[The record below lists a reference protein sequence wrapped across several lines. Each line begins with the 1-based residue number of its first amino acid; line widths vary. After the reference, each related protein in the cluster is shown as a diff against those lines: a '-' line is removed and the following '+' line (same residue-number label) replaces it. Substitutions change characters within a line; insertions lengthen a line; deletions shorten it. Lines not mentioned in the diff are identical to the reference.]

1 MDFQVIA
8 TTMCSLIIIV
18 IAGFVSHKRGIINEE
33 FERKLSGFV
42 IKVTCPALLISST
55 MGDKMPDRE
64 HIPMLLLV
72 SLLTYVILIP
82 LAYVQ
87 PVLMRVKR
95 DLRGMY
101 SFMLTYS
108 NVGFIGYPVVASIFG
123 SDAVFYACILNVF
136 NTITVFIW
144 GVMFISGENLKDGF
158 RFRLFISPAMV
169 ATYISVIIVVLNLH
183 TPKAIAM
190 PLSILGNMTVPS
202 SLIVIGAALAEIPTR
217 KMVGTPHIFMMC
229 FLKLLVL
236 PLLVY
241 YAMIMIGIDT
251 RISSI
256 NMILIAMPVASFGT
270 MFCMQM
276 GKDETTMSQGTFWTT
291 LLSVVS
297 IPLLAMFI
305 A

>member
-1 MDFQVIA
+1 
-8 TTMCSLIIIV
+8 
-18 IAGFVSHKRGIINEE
+18 
-33 FERKLSGFV
+33 
-42 IKVTCPALLISST
+42 
-55 MGDKMPDRE
+55 MPDRE
-64 HIPMLLLV
+64 HIPMLLFV

-87 PVLMRVKR
+87 PVIMRVKR

-144 GVMFISGENLKDGF
+144 GVMFISGENLKEGF
-158 RFRLFISPAMV
+158 RFKLFVSPAMI
-169 ATYISVIIVVLNLH
+169 ATYISVVIVLLNLH

-190 PLSILGNMTVPS
+190 PLTILGNMTVPS

-217 KMVGTPHIFMMC
+217 KMIGTPHIFIMC

-241 YAMIMIGIDT
+241 YTMLTFGVDA

-291 LLSVVS
+291 LLSVAS
-297 IPLLAMFI
+297 IPLLAMLI

>member
-8 TTMCSLIIIV
+8 TTMCSLFIIV
-18 IAGFVSHKRGIINEE
+18 IAGYFSHRRGIINEE

-123 SDAVFYACILNVF
+123 TDAVFYACILNVF

-158 RFRLFISPAMV
+158 RFRLFVSPAMI

-217 KMVGTPHIFMMC
+217 KMVGTPHIFIMC

-241 YAMIMIGIDT
+241 YAMILIGVDT

-276 GKDETTMSQGTFWTT
+276 GKDETTMSQGSFWTT

-297 IPLLAMFI
+297 IPLLAMLI

>member
-8 TTMCSLIIIV
+8 TTMCSLFIIV
-18 IAGFVSHKRGIINEE
+18 IAGFFSHKRGIINEE

-42 IKVTCPALLISST
+42 IKVTCPALIISST

-82 LAYVQ
+82 LAYIQ
-87 PVLMRVKR
+87 PVLMRVRR

-123 SDAVFYACILNVF
+123 PDAVFYACILNVF

-144 GVMFISGENLKDGF
+144 GVMFISGESLKDGF
-158 RFRLFISPAMV
+158 RFRLFVSPAMI
-169 ATYISVIIVVLNLH
+169 ATYISVIIVIFNLH

-217 KMVGTPHIFMMC
+217 KMVGTPHIFIMC

-241 YAMIMIGIDT
+241 YAMIFIGVDT

-297 IPLLAMFI
+297 IPLLAMLI

>member
-18 IAGFVSHKRGIINEE
+18 IAGFISHKRGIINEE

-72 SLLTYVILIP
+72 SFLTYVILIP
-82 LAYVQ
+82 LAYIQ

-144 GVMFISGENLKDGF
+144 GVMFISGENLKNGF
-158 RFRLFISPAMV
+158 RFRLFVSPAMI
-169 ATYISVIIVVLNLH
+169 ATYISVIIVILNLH

-190 PLSILGNMTVPS
+190 PFSILGNMTVPS

-217 KMVGTPHIFMMC
+217 KMVGTPHIFIMC

-297 IPLLAMFI
+297 IPLLAMLI

>member
-33 FERKLSGFV
+33 FERKLSGLV
-42 IKVTCPALLISST
+42 IKVPCPALLISST

-82 LAYVQ
+82 LAYIQ

-144 GVMFISGENLKDGF
+144 GVMFISGENLKNGF
-158 RFRLFISPAMV
+158 RFRLFVSPAMI
-169 ATYISVIIVVLNLH
+169 ATYISVVIVILNLH

-217 KMVGTPHIFMMC
+217 KMVGTPHIFIMC

-297 IPLLAMFI
+297 IPLLAMLI

>member
-158 RFRLFISPAMV
+158 RFRLFVSPAMV

-305 A
+305 G

>member
-8 TTMCSLIIIV
+8 TTMCSMIIIV
-18 IAGFVSHKRGIINEE
+18 IVGFISHKRVIINEE

-82 LAYVQ
+82 LAYIQ

-123 SDAVFYACILNVF
+123 PDAVFYACILNVF

-144 GVMFISGENLKDGF
+144 GVMFISGENLKNGF
-158 RFRLFISPAMV
+158 RFRLFVSPAMI
-169 ATYISVIIVVLNLH
+169 ATYISVIIVILNLH

-217 KMVGTPHIFMMC
+217 KMVGTPHIFIMC

-297 IPLLAMFI
+297 IPLLAMLI

>member
-8 TTMCSLIIIV
+8 TTMCSLFIIV
-18 IAGFVSHKRGIINEE
+18 IAGFFSHKRGIINEE

-64 HIPMLLLV
+64 HIPILLLV

-87 PVLMRVKR
+87 PIIMRVKR

-144 GVMFISGENLKDGF
+144 GLMFISGENLKEGF
-158 RFRLFISPAMV
+158 RFKLFVSPAMI
-169 ATYISVIIVVLNLH
+169 ATYISVVIVLLNLH
-183 TPKAIAM
+183 TPRAIAM
-190 PLSILGNMTVPS
+190 PLTILGNMTVPS

-217 KMVGTPHIFMMC
+217 KMIGTPHIFIMC

-241 YAMIMIGIDT
+241 YVILSIGVDV

-291 LLSVVS
+291 LLSVAS
-297 IPLLAMFI
+297 IPLLAMLI

>member
-18 IAGFVSHKRGIINEE
+18 IAGFISHKRGIINEE

-82 LAYVQ
+82 LAYIQ

-123 SDAVFYACILNVF
+123 PDAVFYACILNVF

-144 GVMFISGENLKDGF
+144 GVMFISGENLKNGF
-158 RFRLFISPAMV
+158 RFRLFVSPAMI
-169 ATYISVIIVVLNLH
+169 ATYISVIIVILNLH

-217 KMVGTPHIFMMC
+217 KMVGTPHIFIMC

-241 YAMIMIGIDT
+241 YAMIMIGIDA

-297 IPLLAMFI
+297 IPLLAMLV

>member
-8 TTMCSLIIIV
+8 TTMCSMIIIV

-82 LAYVQ
+82 LAYIQ

-144 GVMFISGENLKDGF
+144 GVMFISGENLKNGF
-158 RFRLFISPAMV
+158 RFRLFVSPAMI
-169 ATYISVIIVVLNLH
+169 ATYISVIIVILNLH

-217 KMVGTPHIFMMC
+217 KMVGTPHIFIMC
-229 FLKLLVL
+229 FLKLLLL
-236 PLLVY
+236 PLLLY

-297 IPLLAMFI
+297 IPLLAMLI

>member
-8 TTMCSLIIIV
+8 TTMCSLFIIV
-18 IAGFVSHKRGIINEE
+18 IAGYFSHRRGIINEE

-144 GVMFISGENLKDGF
+144 GVMFISGENLKNGF
-158 RFRLFISPAMV
+158 RFRLFVSPAMI

-217 KMVGTPHIFMMC
+217 KMVGTPHIFIMC

-241 YAMIMIGIDT
+241 YAMILIGVDA

-297 IPLLAMFI
+297 IPLLAMLI

>member
-18 IAGFVSHKRGIINEE
+18 IAGFISHKRGIINEE

-82 LAYVQ
+82 LAYIQ

-144 GVMFISGENLKDGF
+144 GVMFISGENLKNGF
-158 RFRLFISPAMV
+158 RFRLFVSPAMI
-169 ATYISVIIVVLNLH
+169 ATYISVIIVILNLH

-217 KMVGTPHIFMMC
+217 KMVGTPHIFIMC

-297 IPLLAMFI
+297 IPLLAMLI

>member
-1 MDFQVIA
+1 
-8 TTMCSLIIIV
+8 MCSLIIIV

-158 RFRLFISPAMV
+158 RFRLFISPAMI

>member
-8 TTMCSLIIIV
+8 TTMCSLLIIV
-18 IAGFVSHKRGIINEE
+18 IAGYFSHKRGIINEE

-82 LAYVQ
+82 LAYIQ
-87 PVLMRVKR
+87 PVLMRVRR

-158 RFRLFISPAMV
+158 RFRLFVSPAMI

-217 KMVGTPHIFMMC
+217 KMVGTPHIFIMC

-241 YAMIMIGIDT
+241 YVMIFIGVDT

-297 IPLLAMFI
+297 IPLLAMLI

>member
-158 RFRLFISPAMV
+158 RFRLFISPAMI

-217 KMVGTPHIFMMC
+217 KMAGTPHIFMMC

>member
-82 LAYVQ
+82 LADVQ

-158 RFRLFISPAMV
+158 RFRLFISPAMI

>member
-8 TTMCSLIIIV
+8 TTMCSLFIIV
-18 IAGFVSHKRGIINEE
+18 IAGFFSHKRGIINEE

-87 PVLMRVKR
+87 PVIMRVKR

-144 GVMFISGENLKDGF
+144 GVMFISGESLKDGF
-158 RFRLFISPAMV
+158 RFRLFVSPAMI
-169 ATYISVIIVVLNLH
+169 ATYISVVIVLLNLH

-190 PLSILGNMTVPS
+190 PLTILGNMTVPS

-241 YAMIMIGIDT
+241 YAMIAIGIDP

-291 LLSVVS
+291 LLSVAS
-297 IPLLAMFI
+297 IPLLAMLI

>member
-42 IKVTCPALLISST
+42 IRVTCPALLISST

-82 LAYVQ
+82 LAYIQ

-144 GVMFISGENLKDGF
+144 GVMFISGENLKNGF
-158 RFRLFISPAMV
+158 RFRLFVSPAMI
-169 ATYISVIIVVLNLH
+169 ATYISVVIVILNLH

-217 KMVGTPHIFMMC
+217 KMVGTPHIFIMC

-297 IPLLAMFI
+297 IPLLAMLI

>member
-1 MDFQVIA
+1 
-8 TTMCSLIIIV
+8 
-18 IAGFVSHKRGIINEE
+18 
-33 FERKLSGFV
+33 
-42 IKVTCPALLISST
+42 

-82 LAYVQ
+82 LAYIQ

-144 GVMFISGENLKDGF
+144 GVMFISGENLKNGF
-158 RFRLFISPAMV
+158 RFRLFVSPAMI
-169 ATYISVIIVVLNLH
+169 ATYISVIIVILNLH

-217 KMVGTPHIFMMC
+217 KMVGTPHIFIMC

-236 PLLVY
+236 PLLLY
-241 YAMIMIGIDT
+241 YAMIMVGIDT

-297 IPLLAMFI
+297 IPLLAMLI

>member
-18 IAGFVSHKRGIINEE
+18 IAGFISHKRGIINEE

-72 SLLTYVILIP
+72 SFLTYFILIP
-82 LAYVQ
+82 IAYIQ

-144 GVMFISGENLKDGF
+144 GVMFISGENLKNGF
-158 RFRLFISPAMV
+158 RFRLFGSPAMI
-169 ATYISVIIVVLNLH
+169 ATYISVIIVILNLH

-217 KMVGTPHIFMMC
+217 KMVGTPHIFIMC

-241 YAMIMIGIDT
+241 YAIIMIGIDT

-297 IPLLAMFI
+297 IPLLAMLV

>member
-8 TTMCSLIIIV
+8 TTMCSLLIIV
-18 IAGFVSHKRGIINEE
+18 IAGYFSHKRGIINEE

-82 LAYVQ
+82 LAYIQ
-87 PVLMRVKR
+87 PVLMRVR
-95 DLRGMY
+95 QDLRGMY

-158 RFRLFISPAMV
+158 RFRLFVSPAMI

-217 KMVGTPHIFMMC
+217 KMVGTPHIFIMC

-241 YAMIMIGIDT
+241 YAMIFIGVDT

-297 IPLLAMFI
+297 IPLLAMLV

>member
-8 TTMCSLIIIV
+8 TTMCSMIIIV

-82 LAYVQ
+82 LAYIQ

-144 GVMFISGENLKDGF
+144 GVMFISGENLKNGF
-158 RFRLFISPAMV
+158 RFRLFVSPAMI
-169 ATYISVIIVVLNLH
+169 ATYISVVIVILNLH

-217 KMVGTPHIFMMC
+217 KMVGTPHIFIMC

-297 IPLLAMFI
+297 IPLLAMLI

>member
-18 IAGFVSHKRGIINEE
+18 IAGFISHKRGIINEE

-82 LAYVQ
+82 LAYIQ

-123 SDAVFYACILNVF
+123 PDAVFYACILNVF

-144 GVMFISGENLKDGF
+144 GVMFISGENLKNGF
-158 RFRLFISPAMV
+158 RFRLFVSPAMI
-169 ATYISVIIVVLNLH
+169 ATYISVIIVILNLH

-217 KMVGTPHIFMMC
+217 KMVGTPHIFIMC

-236 PLLVY
+236 PLLLY
-241 YAMIMIGIDT
+241 YAMIMVGIDT

-276 GKDETTMSQGTFWTT
+276 GKDETTISQGTFWTT

-297 IPLLAMFI
+297 IPLLAMLI

>member
-158 RFRLFISPAMV
+158 RFRLFISPAMI

-305 A
+305 G

>member
-18 IAGFVSHKRGIINEE
+18 IAGFISHKRGIINEE

-82 LAYVQ
+82 LAYIQ

-123 SDAVFYACILNVF
+123 PDAVFYACILNVF

-144 GVMFISGENLKDGF
+144 GVMFISGENLKNGF
-158 RFRLFISPAMV
+158 RFRLFVSPAMI
-169 ATYISVIIVVLNLH
+169 ATYISVIIVILNLH

-217 KMVGTPHIFMMC
+217 KMVGTPHIFIMC

-241 YAMIMIGIDT
+241 YAMIMISIDT

-297 IPLLAMFI
+297 IPLLAMLI

>member
-8 TTMCSLIIIV
+8 TTMCSFIIIV

-236 PLLVY
+236 PLLIY

>member
-8 TTMCSLIIIV
+8 TTMCSLLIIV
-18 IAGFVSHKRGIINEE
+18 IAGYFSHKRGIINEE

-82 LAYVQ
+82 LAYIQ
-87 PVLMRVKR
+87 PVLMRVRR

-158 RFRLFISPAMV
+158 RFGLFVSPAMI

-217 KMVGTPHIFMMC
+217 KMVGTPHIFIMC

-241 YAMIMIGIDT
+241 YAMIFIGVDT

-297 IPLLAMFI
+297 IPLLAMLI

>member
-8 TTMCSLIIIV
+8 TTMCSLFVIV
-18 IAGFVSHKRGIINEE
+18 IAGFFSHKRGIINEE

-82 LAYVQ
+82 LAYIQ

-123 SDAVFYACILNVF
+123 PDAVFYACILNVF

-144 GVMFISGENLKDGF
+144 GVMFISGENLKNGF
-158 RFRLFISPAMV
+158 RFRLFVSPAMI
-169 ATYISVIIVVLNLH
+169 ATYISVIIVILNLH

-217 KMVGTPHIFMMC
+217 KMVGTPHIFIMC

-236 PLLVY
+236 PLLLY
-241 YAMIMIGIDT
+241 YAMIMVGIDT

-297 IPLLAMFI
+297 IPLLAMLI

>member
-82 LAYVQ
+82 LAYIQ

-158 RFRLFISPAMV
+158 RFRLFISPAMI

-297 IPLLAMFI
+297 IPLLAMLV

>member
-158 RFRLFISPAMV
+158 RFRLFISPAMI

-183 TPKAIAM
+183 TPKAIAI

-305 A
+305 G

>member
-158 RFRLFISPAMV
+158 RFRLFISPAMI

-256 NMILIAMPVASFGT
+256 NRWERMR
-270 MFCMQM
+270 
-276 GKDETTMSQGTFWTT
+276 
-291 LLSVVS
+291 LLCRKALSG
-297 IPLLAMFI
+297 LLYSLL
-305 A
+305 

>member
-18 IAGFVSHKRGIINEE
+18 IAGFISHKRGIINEE

-82 LAYVQ
+82 LAYIQ

-123 SDAVFYACILNVF
+123 PDAVFYACILNVF

-144 GVMFISGENLKDGF
+144 GVMFISGENLKNGF
-158 RFRLFISPAMV
+158 RFRLFVSPAMI
-169 ATYISVIIVVLNLH
+169 ATYISVIIVILNLH

-217 KMVGTPHIFMMC
+217 KMVGTPHIFIMC

-241 YAMIMIGIDT
+241 YAMIMVGIDT

-297 IPLLAMFI
+297 IPLLAMLI

>member
-8 TTMCSLIIIV
+8 TTMCSLFIIV
-18 IAGFVSHKRGIINEE
+18 IAGFFSHKRGIINEE

-42 IKVTCPALLISST
+42 IKVTCPALIISST

-82 LAYVQ
+82 LAYIQ
-87 PVLMRVKR
+87 PVLMRVRR

-144 GVMFISGENLKDGF
+144 GVMFISGESLKDGF
-158 RFRLFISPAMV
+158 RFRLFVSPAMI
-169 ATYISVIIVVLNLH
+169 ATYISVIIVILNLH

-217 KMVGTPHIFMMC
+217 KMVGTPHIFIMC

-241 YAMIMIGIDT
+241 YAMIFIGVDT

-297 IPLLAMFI
+297 IPLLVMLI

>member
-158 RFRLFISPAMV
+158 RFRLFVSPAMI

>member
-18 IAGFVSHKRGIINEE
+18 IAGFISHKRGIINEE

-72 SLLTYVILIP
+72 SFLTYVILIP
-82 LAYVQ
+82 LAYIQ

-144 GVMFISGENLKDGF
+144 GVMFISGENLKNGF
-158 RFRLFISPAMV
+158 RFRLFVSPAMI
-169 ATYISVIIVVLNLH
+169 ATYISVIIVILNLH

-190 PLSILGNMTVPS
+190 PFSILGNMTVPS

-217 KMVGTPHIFMMC
+217 KMVGTPHIFIMC

-236 PLLVY
+236 PLLLY

-297 IPLLAMFI
+297 IPLLAMLI

>member
-1 MDFQVIA
+1 
-8 TTMCSLIIIV
+8 
-18 IAGFVSHKRGIINEE
+18 
-33 FERKLSGFV
+33 
-42 IKVTCPALLISST
+42 
-55 MGDKMPDRE
+55 
-64 HIPMLLLV
+64 MLLLV

-87 PVLMRVKR
+87 PVIMRVKR

-144 GVMFISGENLKDGF
+144 GVMFISGENLKEGF
-158 RFRLFISPAMV
+158 RFKLFVSPAMI
-169 ATYISVIIVVLNLH
+169 ATYISVVIVLLNLH

-190 PLSILGNMTVPS
+190 PLTILGNMTVPS

-217 KMVGTPHIFMMC
+217 KMIGTPHIFIMC

-236 PLLVY
+236 PILVY
-241 YAMIMIGIDT
+241 YAMLSIGVDV

-291 LLSVVS
+291 LLSVAS
-297 IPLLAMFI
+297 IPLLAMLI

>member
-8 TTMCSLIIIV
+8 TTMCSLFIIV
-18 IAGFVSHKRGIINEE
+18 IAGYFSHRRGIINEE

-158 RFRLFISPAMV
+158 RFRLFVSPAMI

-217 KMVGTPHIFMMC
+217 KMVGTPHIFIMC

-241 YAMIMIGIDT
+241 YAMILIGVDT

-297 IPLLAMFI
+297 IPLLAMLI

>member
-8 TTMCSLIIIV
+8 TTMCSLFIIV
-18 IAGFVSHKRGIINEE
+18 IAGYFSHRRGIINEE

-158 RFRLFISPAMV
+158 RFRLFVSPAMI

-217 KMVGTPHIFMMC
+217 KMVGTPHIFIMC

-241 YAMIMIGIDT
+241 YAMILIGVDA

-297 IPLLAMFI
+297 IPLLAMLI

>member
-8 TTMCSLIIIV
+8 TTMCSLFIIV
-18 IAGFVSHKRGIINEE
+18 IAGYFSHRRGIINEE

-144 GVMFISGENLKDGF
+144 GVMFISGENLKNGF
-158 RFRLFISPAMV
+158 RFRLFVSPAMI

-217 KMVGTPHIFMMC
+217 KMVGTPHIFIMC

-241 YAMIMIGIDT
+241 YAMILIGVDT

-297 IPLLAMFI
+297 IPLLAMLI

>member
-8 TTMCSLIIIV
+8 TTMCSLLIIV
-18 IAGFVSHKRGIINEE
+18 IAGYFSHKRGIINEE

-82 LAYVQ
+82 LAYIQ
-87 PVLMRVKR
+87 PVLMRVR
-95 DLRGMY
+95 QDLRGMY

-158 RFRLFISPAMV
+158 RFRLFVSPAMI

-217 KMVGTPHIFMMC
+217 KMVGTPHIFIMC

-241 YAMIMIGIDT
+241 YAMIFIGVDT

-297 IPLLAMFI
+297 IPLLAMLI